1 MRLNLNTELT
11 MKPGT
16 YSTLV
21 EEWLR
26 GLVTV
31 TAAKAVVAV
40 VAKATIIRTR

>member
-1 MRLNLNTELT
+1 

-16 YSTLV
+16 YSTVV

-31 TAAKAVVAV
+31 TAAKAVVRHPPQSGWLDEWGRLKGGCPV
-40 VAKATIIRTR
+40 P